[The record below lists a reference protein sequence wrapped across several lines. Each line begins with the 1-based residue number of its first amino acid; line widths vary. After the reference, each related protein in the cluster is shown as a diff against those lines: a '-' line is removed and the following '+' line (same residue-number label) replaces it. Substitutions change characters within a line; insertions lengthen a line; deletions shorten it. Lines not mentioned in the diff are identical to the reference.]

1 MLFHRKIWTIIK
13 KQFLSG
19 LLVTIPLIATYFV
32 LRFLFNALDGLLNPI
47 VRGFL
52 GYNIPGLGAVVT
64 LLLILLAGIITTNYA
79 GALLYRWG
87 DRLLARMPL
96 IRVVYSATKQLMESV
111 ITPSTRAFSEVVLVE
126 YPRCGVYAIGFLAGG
141 NEIDRDGQRE
151 TMRLVFVPSTPTPFT
166 GMVILVPEKDI
177 YPIDMGVE
185 EAIKLLVSGGIVAP
199 PRIVIKDKIKNDEGS
214 HAPGQSAG

>member
-13 KQFLSG
+13 RQFLSG

-126 YPRCGVYAIGFLAGG
+126 YPRRGVYAIGFLAGRS
-141 NEIDRDGQRE
+141 EIDRDGEGE
-151 TMRLVFVPSTPTPFT
+151 TMRLIFIPSTPTPFT

-185 EAIKLLVSGGIVAP
+185 EAIKLLVSGGIVTP
-199 PRIVIKDKIKNDEGS
+199 PRIVIKDKIVNGEGPD
-214 HAPGQSAG
+214 APGQSIG